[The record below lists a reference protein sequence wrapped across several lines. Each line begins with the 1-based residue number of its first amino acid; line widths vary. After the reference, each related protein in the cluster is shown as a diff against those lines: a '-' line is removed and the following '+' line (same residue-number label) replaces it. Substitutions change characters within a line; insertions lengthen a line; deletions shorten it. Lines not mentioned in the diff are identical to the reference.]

1 MELMILIAPIGS
13 IDRADFENIENEK
26 FYSKVAIRKE
36 FKKNS
41 NINIM
46 SLSNFIRLCNDTDD
60 DTPKKY
66 KLDINDNWIGY
77 VRLYDDYDM

>member
-13 IDRADFENIENEK
+13 IDRADFENIENSK
-26 FYSKVAIRKE
+26 FYSEVAIRKE
-36 FKKNS
+36 FNKNS

-46 SLSNFIRLCNDTDD
+46 SLSNFITLCNDTDD
-60 DTPKKY
+60 DTPKKD

-77 VRLYDDYDM
+77 VRLYDDFDM